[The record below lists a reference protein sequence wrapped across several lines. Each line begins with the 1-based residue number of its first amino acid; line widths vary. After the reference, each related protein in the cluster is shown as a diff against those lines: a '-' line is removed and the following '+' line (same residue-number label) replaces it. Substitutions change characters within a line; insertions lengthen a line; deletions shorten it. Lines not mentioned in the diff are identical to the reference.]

1 MIIDI
6 ILIIIGLI
14 GLILATLNDIKYKEV
29 PDFLSYSL
37 ITIGLSLR
45 LMYSL
50 TYKQYSYF
58 LYALLYGLIFFG
70 IGSLMYYTKQWGGG
84 DTKLLT
90 ALSVLFATKPYYISQ
105 IKIPFFILLLTNI
118 LLIGFIYSLIY
129 SIILAIKNRYKFIEE
144 YHLLSQKYKKFKIIA
159 LILALLV
166 LIFMFIINNNN
177 LKLIIIS
184 LSFVIIFYIYL
195 FIFLKSVEKVS
206 MFKLISI
213 SKLREGDWIANSEI
227 RSQFKIPKIGIEK
240 KQINLIKK
248 SKLTRILIKDGI
260 PFVPPFLL
268 GTIITL
274 LSGKILFLI

>member
-14 GLILATLNDIKYKEV
+14 GLILATLNDLKYKEV

-37 ITIGLSLR
+37 IAIGLSLR
-45 LMYSL
+45 LIYSL

-58 LYALLYGLIFFG
+58 LYALIYGLIFFG

-90 ALSVLFATKPYYISQ
+90 ALSVLFATKPYFIQ
-105 IKIPFFILLLTNI
+105 QVKLPFFVILLINI
-118 LLIGFIYSLIY
+118 LLAGFIYSLIW

-144 YHLLSQKYKKFKIIA
+144 YHLLSQKHKKFKIIA
-159 LILALLV
+159 LILALFVLM
-166 LIFMFIINNNN
+166 LIFLVNNSN
-177 LKLIIIS
+177 LKLIIIA
-184 LSFVIIFYIYL
+184 LSFAIIFYIYL
-195 FIFLKSVEKVS
+195 FLFIKSVEKVS

-213 SKLREGDWIANSEI
+213 SKLQEGDWIVSPEI
-227 RSQFKIPKIGIEK
+227 RSQFKIPRTGIEK

-248 SKLTRILIKDGI
+248 SKLKRILIKDGI
-260 PFVPPFLL
+260 PFVPPFLI

-274 LSGKILFLI
+274 LTGKILGLI